1 MISGRSG
8 MAVDDIVLHFS
19 RRELKVFAL
28 WADATRDD
36 ELTASWL
43 GDPKGLDAYKRAF
56 AKLDAAAWGGDP
68 DVRDEEPELPRTAGT
83 VLEYR
88 VRRIEGDEA
97 ASRERVCNEMAKD
110 GWRLVGA
117 STASAVNRDAYLF
130 FSREVADD
138 AIDRAARQFATM
150 ATH

>member
-1 MISGRSG
+1 

-36 ELTASWL
+36 DLTESWL
-43 GDPKGLDAYKRAF
+43 GDPKGLEAYKRAF
-56 AKLDAAAWGGDP
+56 AKLDAAAWGADT
-68 DVRDEEPELPRTAGT
+68 DVREEEPELPRAVGT

-88 VRRIEGDEA
+88 VRRIEADEA
-97 ASRERVCNEMAKD
+97 EGLERVCNDMAKD
-110 GWRLVGA
+110 GWRFVSA
-117 STASAVNRDAYLF
+117 STASAVNHDAYLF

-138 AIDRAARQFATM
+138 AINRAARQFATM